1 MGLNI
6 LVSAGEA
13 SGDLYAANLVQALRR
28 REPDARF
35 FGCAGPR
42 LTEAGVEAVVDAA
55 SLAVVGLV
63 EVVSHIPRIYSEFR
77 KLRRAAAERLPDVAI
92 LTDSPDFHLRL
103 APALKKLG
111 IPVVYFVA
119 PQAWAWRRG
128 RVHTLKRNV
137 ERLLCIFPFEE
148 EFFRAE
154 GVPAV
159 YIGHPLAGRVHP
171 SLGKEEFCA
180 RHGIPLGRS
189 IVVLLPGSRPGEV
202 ARHLPAVIGAA
213 KRILS
218 RREVAFVLATPE
230 GLSIPEGVLPAGSGI
245 TPVRGATWDAIAA
258 ADVALAASGTVTVEA
273 ALLGTPM
280 VVFYRVATAS
290 WWLGRSLVRVPF
302 YSMVNLVAGRR
313 VVPELIQADM
323 TPERMAQETLALLEN
338 PAARERMREDL
349 GEVARRL
356 SSSHDPIEQAADEVL
371 RVVQRK

>member
-1 MGLNI
+1 VGLNI

-35 FGCAGPR
+35 FGCAGPH
-42 LTEAGVEAVVDAA
+42 LTGAGVEAVVDAA

-103 APALKKLG
+103 TPALKRLG
-111 IPVVYFVA
+111 VPVVYFVA
-119 PQAWAWRRG
+119 PQAWAWRSG

-148 EFFRAE
+148 EFFRAA

-180 RHGIPLGRS
+180 RHGIPVDRP

-213 KRILS
+213 ERILS

-230 GLSIPEGVLPAGSGI
+230 GLSIPAASGI
-245 TPVRGATWDAIAA
+245 KVVAGATWDAIAA

-323 TPERMAQETLALLEN
+323 TPERMAEEVLALLKN